1 VTLGYVPPRP
11 KEKRE
16 SSFGKFEEEWRQF
29 YATDDDLYRA
39 YLDHLEKRGKKSLR
53 KIGPDSTEVEIQRAI
68 ALGIRV
74 EQLADRIRTEPGDWM
89 LASEPLPDTFTATD
103 LEGQYQ
109 VERIDP
115 CPSARAKRE
124 RKGKG
129 GISPYGTKSVR
140 SGTHCLQNAYGRQR
154 LGFLTLTLPN
164 SDRYLPIWCEQ
175 WAEIVRKFNQELQR
189 ELERQGAPNHVI
201 GVTEI
206 QTKRSEDTGYPVPH
220 LHACFV
226 AWDGKTYMKG
236 AKTKTGKRM
245 PAYYISH
252 GRMQGIFARILAN
265 EVERITGEVVNPDE
279 LNPRVEVKPVK
290 KSAEG
295 YLGKYMSK
303 GGKDV
308 KQFLD
313 QQPDRTDLP
322 THWWHC
328 TKGLRTIL
336 KGLIT
341 ELPPEWIEAALT
353 QMEDLKALGIVR
365 YARDITKEIGGVER
379 LLGKV
384 FRFAPEY
391 NPTDPRQIAIAF
403 GTA

>member
-1 VTLGYVPPRP
+1 MGWVPQR
-11 KEKRE
+11 KRE
-16 SSFGKFEEEWRQF
+16 KTGTEKEYDRDWRNHNDYLQTLDYCQRNYQGLGLGQEGAKEYLKEIGLDRHEEV
-29 YATDDDLYRA
+29 L
-39 YLDHLEKRGKKSLR
+39 
-53 KIGPDSTEVEIQRAI
+53 
-68 ALGIRV
+68 
-74 EQLADRIRTEPGDWM
+74 LAKQDVGDRP
-89 LASEPLPDTFTATD
+89 TFTATD
-103 LEGQYQ
+103 LTGWDYETEKHG
-109 VERIDP
+109 
-115 CPSARAKRE
+115 PSARAKRE

-189 ELERQGAPNHVI
+189 ELERQDAPAHVI

-206 QTKRSEDTGYPVPH
+206 QLKRSKQLGYPVPH
-220 LHACFV
+220 LHACYV
-226 AWDGKTYMKG
+226 AWDGKTYIKG
-236 AKTKTGKRM
+236 AKNTLGGRKKQH
-245 PAYYISH
+245 YISH
-252 GRMQGIFARILAN
+252 AKMQAIFARVLAN

-279 LNPRVEVKPVK
+279 LNPRVEVKAVK

-379 LLGKV
+379 LLGKS